1 MQTPV
6 YYCPFFV
13 ACSVEDSNLGHPLEC
28 GWAWKPGCS
37 GKWKGVG
44 VEVFLEGLEKSKA
57 AAQWR
62 AASKTVGDRARDAKV
77 LSGIVVPKHGFSQKE
92 TCHYPPLRCVAA

>member
-1 MQTPV
+1 MRIGIWATPWSADG
-6 YYCPFFV
+6 PGSQV
-13 ACSVEDSNLGHPLEC
+13 AVANGKALES
-28 GWAWKPGCS
+28 KS
-37 GKWKGVG
+37 
-44 VEVFLEGLEKSKA
+44 FLEGLEKSKA

-92 TCHYPPLRCVAA
+92 ICHYPPLRCVAA